1 MSNGA
6 LTFSHAEDNPLAG
19 RVWSL
24 ATQTIVDI
32 IDLAVEK
39 HSVRKV
45 SIFFNPLGLEYDFRN
60 NKFVIDI
67 TEERIMIF
75 QNQRY
80 SNYVQ

>member
-6 LTFSHAEDNPLAG
+6 LTFSHAEDNPLAA

-45 SIFFNPLGLEYDFRN
+45 TTFYNRLGLEYEFRN
-60 NKFVIDI
+60 NLFVIDI
-67 TEERIMIF
+67 TEERIMF
-75 QNQRY
+75 VQNQRY
-80 SNYVQ
+80 FHYVQ